1 MLHIKW
7 PLHAA
12 VSSLML
18 LTSTLPI
25 LPQAMGQTALSDAH
39 DGNGLIGTADWTG
52 KILKLVLDDDDGSDG
67 DDGDDEADAPETENV
82 TV

>member
-12 VSSLML
+12 VSSVML

-25 LPQAMGQTALSDAH
+25 LPQAMAASSDAH
-39 DGNGLIGTADWTG
+39 DGNGLIGTVDWTG
-52 KILKLVLDDDDGSDG
+52 KILRLVLDDDDGSDG
-67 DDGDDEADAPETENV
+67 NDGDDEEDAPDPENIMV
-82 TV
+82 